1 MASKIR
7 LLDDLTINKIAAGEV
22 IENPASVVKELLEN
36 SLDAG
41 STEISIEVMNGG
53 RTLIRISDNGS
64 GMGKDDAL
72 LSLERHATSK
82 LKSLDDLNVLN
93 TLGFRGEAI
102 PSIASISKYSCLTSD
117 GNESTLIKVFG
128 GKLNACDPAVREKGT
143 TTEVKDLF
151 FNVPVRR
158 KFQRSPHYDE
168 QEILKMVSLHAI
180 ARTDIKFHLI
190 INQKP
195 VLLTQSDNLFER
207 IGEVFGEDFQNE
219 LIPIDKEGIYGF
231 ITRPFHHKSNKA
243 QQNLFL
249 NRRPVQSPF
258 ISFSMKEAYS
268 THIPANRYPG
278 YVLFVDSDPS
288 DVDVNVHP
296 QKREVRLR
304 QESDLKRLIFL
315 AVQEAL
321 AKRNTPVNFTEVVAP
336 TMPWDYAWNKFEPSP
351 TVSKLEDYKLE
362 LPVKPLPQLLTTIK
376 GYVVVEGLNQ
386 EGISL
391 LDQSRA
397 HSRVLFE
404 KLEKKGASDW
414 EKETLLIPLLFE
426 FTPVDSLKVKERIED
441 LKSVGLDLREF
452 APRTFA
458 CDSYATYYK
467 PDEIETFIR
476 QFIEEEKGDD
486 YFSRLAEKAARHS
499 VSSDTTLTREMGQK
513 LLSDLMNCQ
522 NIQEAPN
529 GKPIYIHL
537 NKDTLTKLSK

>member
-7 LLDDLTINKIAAGEV
+7 LLDDITINKIAAGEV

-41 STEISIEVMNGG
+41 STEISVEVMNGG
-53 RTLIRISDNGS
+53 RTLIRITDNGS

-82 LKSLDDLNVLN
+82 LKSIDDFNVLS

-117 GNESTLIKVFG
+117 GQEATLVKVLG

-168 QEILKMVSLHAI
+168 QEILRMVSLHAI
-180 ARTDIKFHLI
+180 ARPDIKFQLI

-195 VLLTQSDNLFER
+195 VLLTQSDNLLER
-207 IGEVFGEDFQNE
+207 IGEVFGEDFHKE
-219 LIPIDKEGIYGF
+219 LIPIEKEGIYGF
-231 ITRPFHHKSNKA
+231 ITRPFYHKSNKSE
-243 QQNLFL
+243 QTLFL

-258 ISFSMKEAYS
+258 ISISIKEAYS

-278 YVLFVDSDPS
+278 YILFIDSDPAEI
-288 DVDVNVHP
+288 DVNVHP
-296 QKREVRLR
+296 QKKEVRLR

-321 AKRNTPVNFTEVVAP
+321 AKRNTPKEFSEVVSP
-336 TMPWDYAWNKFEPSP
+336 MPWDISWNKFEPALAAA
-351 TVSKLEDYKLE
+351 KKEEYKFE
-362 LPVKPLPQLLTTIK
+362 LPLKPLPQLLTTIK
-376 GYVVVEGLNQ
+376 GYVVVEGINQ

-397 HSRVLFE
+397 HTRVLFE
-404 KLEKKGASDW
+404 KLEKKDAPDW
-414 EKETLLIPLLFE
+414 ERVSLLIPLLFE
-426 FTPVDSLKVKERIED
+426 FNPIDAMKVKERIDD
-441 LKSVGLDLREF
+441 LKAVGIELREF

-458 CDSYATYYK
+458 CDSYATHYN
-467 PDEIETFIR
+467 PSEIETFIR
-476 QFIEEEKGDD
+476 QFIEEEKGDE
-486 YFSRLAEKAARHS
+486 YLMRLAEKACQYS
-499 VSSDTTLTREMGQK
+499 ISSELILTREMGQK
-513 LLSDLMNCQ
+513 LLSDLMNCR
-522 NIQEAPN
+522 NSNEAPN
-529 GKPIYIHL
+529 GKPLFIHL
-537 NKDTLTKLSK
+537 NKDNLTKLAK

>member
-82 LKSLDDLNVLN
+82 LKSIDDFNVLN

-117 GNESTLIKVFG
+117 GNETTLIKVLG
-128 GKLNACDPAVREKGT
+128 GKLNACDPAAREKGT

-158 KFQRSPHYDE
+158 KFQRSPHFDE
-168 QEILKMVSLHAI
+168 QEILRMVSLHAI
-180 ARTDIKFHLI
+180 ARPDIKFQLI

-195 VLLTQSDNLFER
+195 VLLTHSDNLFER
-207 IGEVFGEDFQNE
+207 IGEVFGNEYQKE
-219 LIPIDKEGIYGF
+219 LIPIEKEGVYGF
-231 ITRPFHHKSNKA
+231 ITKPFYHKSNKA

-278 YVLFVDSDPS
+278 YVLFIDSDPS

-321 AKRNTPVNFTEVVAP
+321 AKRNTPANFKDVLQEP
-336 TMPWDYAWNKFEPSP
+336 MPWDYAWNKYEPAP
-351 TVSKLEDYKLE
+351 IAPKKEEYKLE
-362 LPVKPLPQLLTTIK
+362 LPLKPLPQLLTTIK
-376 GYVVVEGLNQ
+376 GYVVIEGLNQ

-404 KLEKKGASDW
+404 KLEKKGAPDW
-414 EKETLLIPLLFE
+414 ERETLLIPLLLE
-426 FTPVDSLKVKERIED
+426 FNPVDALKVKERIED
-441 LKSVGLDLREF
+441 LKSVGIELREF

-458 CDSYATYYK
+458 CDSFATHYK
-467 PDEIETFIR
+467 PNEIETFIR
-476 QFIEEEKGDD
+476 EFIEEEKGDE
-486 YFSRLAEKAARHS
+486 YLLRLAEKASRYS
-499 VSSDTTLTREMGQK
+499 ISSDITLTREMGHK
-513 LLSDLMNCQ
+513 LLTDLMNCK
-522 NIQEAPN
+522 NSQEAPN

-537 NKDTLTKLSK
+537 NKDNLTKLSK